1 MTGRTVSTV
10 GVIGSWGAVEGLGRR
25 LGSGSKGGP
34 SCLGSSFKIEQVLQ
48 AQLGFGTRSAT
59 GLL

>member
-10 GVIGSWGAVEGLGRR
+10 GAIGSLGAVEGLGHR
-25 LGSGSKGGP
+25 LGSGSKVGP
-34 SCLGSSFKIEQVLQ
+34 SCLESSFKIEQVLR
-48 AQLGFGTRSAT
+48 AQLGFGTRSAA